1 MKLVGEQLIE
11 LETSFQ
17 FSEFPSTVRN
27 ISQMSGGEKIYS
39 IKRLGIVFFYVDT
52 TKALLP

>member
-39 IKRLGIVFFYVDT
+39 IKRLGIVFYVDT